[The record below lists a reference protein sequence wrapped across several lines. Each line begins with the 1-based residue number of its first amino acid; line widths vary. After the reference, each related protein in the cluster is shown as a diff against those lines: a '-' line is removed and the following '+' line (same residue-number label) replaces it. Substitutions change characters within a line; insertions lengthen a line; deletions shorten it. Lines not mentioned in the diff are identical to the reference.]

1 MTELLPS
8 PARPAE
14 VSALIGADRLAGQGW
29 IDDVDPSRGAVVARL
44 ARCGAAEVA
53 TAVATARETFRRQ
66 WRRRPASE
74 RGSLLR
80 AVADRIRAEAEDLA
94 VQESTETGKPLRQ
107 GRADV
112 AAAARYFEF
121 YGSVVE
127 ALHGEIVPQVGD
139 NQVFV
144 HREPHGVTGH
154 IVPWN
159 YPLQITARSAAASL
173 AAGNCCVIKPAE
185 EASLGAVRLAEI
197 ALEAGVPAGCF
208 NVVTGLGEEAGAAL
222 AAAPVDHLAFTGSV
236 EVGRLVAAAAGRN
249 LVPTTMEL
257 GGKSPNIVFDDADLE
272 LALPTIVNS
281 IVQNGGQTCSAG
293 SRLLVHRDVH
303 RRVVDGIAER
313 FRALRLGP
321 ALEDPDLGPLI
332 SAAQRERVAGLV
344 GDGAGD
350 GRLVTGGRAAEGP
363 GLDDGYFFEPTLVDD
378 VAPDSLLAREEI
390 FGPVLAVTPFDDLD
404 EAVRIANGTDFGL
417 VAAVWTRNVGRAH
430 WISRELDAG
439 QVFVNTYGAGGGV
452 ELPFGGVKNS
462 GFGREKGFEG
472 LLAYTRTKTVA
483 VRSVADDDIG

>member
-1 MTELLPS
+1 MTDQIAVPT
-8 PARPAE
+8 E
-14 VSALIGADRLAGQGW
+14 VPALIGADRVSGQGW
-29 IDDVDPSRGAVVARL
+29 IDDVDPSHGVVIARL
-44 ARCGAAEVA
+44 ARCGAEEVA
-53 TAVATARETFRRQ
+53 AAVATAREAFAGT
-66 WRRRPASE
+66 WRRTTAAQ
-74 RGSLLR
+74 RGALLR
-80 AVADRIRAEAEDLA
+80 ALAERIRAEGEQLA

-127 ALHGEIVPQVGD
+127 ALHGEVLPPVGD
-139 NQVFV
+139 TQVFV

-185 EASLGAVRLAEI
+185 EASLGAVRLAEL
-197 ALEAGVPAGCF
+197 AQEAGIPAGCF

-222 AAAPVDHLAFTGSV
+222 AAAAVDHLAFTGSV
-236 EVGRLVAAAAGRN
+236 EVGRAVAATAGRN

-272 LALPTIVNS
+272 RALPVIVNS

-303 RRVVDGIAER
+303 EQVVAGIRAR
-313 FRALRLGP
+313 FESMRLGA
-321 ALEDPDLGPLI
+321 ALTDPDLGPLI
-332 SAAQRERVAGLV
+332 SAVQRDRVAGLV
-344 GDGAGD
+344 AEGAGA
-350 GRLVTGGRAAEGP
+350 GRLLTGGRAVEGE
-363 GLDDGYFFEPTLVDD
+363 GYFFEPTLVDE
-378 VAPDSLLAREEI
+378 VAPDALLAREEV

-404 EAVRIANGTDFGL
+404 QAVAIANSTEYGL
-417 VAAVWTRNVGRAH
+417 VAAVWTRDVGRAH
-430 WISRELDAG
+430 WLARELDAG

-472 LLAYTRTKTVA
+472 LLTYTRAKTVA
-483 VRSVADDDIG
+483 VRAFPDDDRA